1 LGAIVAREEVMDWPS
16 GSHASTFG
24 GNPVS
29 CRAALATLDL
39 LEGGYIANAAQRG
52 EQLRQGLL
60 RLKARHPAVGEV
72 RGLGL
77 MVAMDLV
84 QSRSP
89 YPLAPASRDQVVQ
102 AAFRRGLLLLGCGES
117 AVRFCPPL
125 CISAAQVETAVHL
138 LEGVLAERA
147 AATRTA

>member
-1 LGAIVAREEVMDWPS
+1 MPLGAIVAREEVRDWPS
-16 GSHASTFG
+16 GSHASTYG

-39 LEGGYIANAAQRG
+39 LQREYLANASARG

-60 RLKARHPAVGEV
+60 GLQRQCPRLGDV

-84 QSRSP
+84 
-89 YPLAPASRDQVVQ
+89 RDQKHPDP
-102 AAFRRGLLLLGCGES
+102 AFRDHIVQEAFQRGLLLLGCGES
-117 AVRFCPPL
+117 AIRFCPPL
-125 CISAAQVETAVHL
+125 CINAAQVDTAVGIL
-138 LEGVLAERA
+138 GTILTGS
-147 AATRTA
+147 T